1 MPMGE
6 LKALPRP
13 IAGFKGSYLG
23 SERKEGEKK
32 RGR

>member
-1 MPMGE
+1 MGE

-23 SERKEGEKK
+23 RERKGGEKR